1 MYGEKYF
8 YDLSTGKAFFS
19 GRSDLSDR
27 TCTQGLKS
35 LGRPDWSS
43 SNVLF
48 LCHGLHC
55 SSHCF
60 LLKGWILFP
69 VFSFVVIVLSIEGY
83 PTSVWNWCKK
93 TVTKTEAEKSTKP
106 FSSAALK
113 FCLWPW
119 SGQCRSY
126 SKFYCNLEH
135 KNLQT
140 EAVWSIKFS
149 FRN

>member
-1 MYGEKYF
+1 MIWA
-8 YDLSTGKAFFS
+8 LV
-19 GRSDLSDR
+19 
-27 TCTQGLKS
+27 
-35 LGRPDWSS
+35 RP
-43 SNVLF
+43 
-48 LCHGLHC
+48 
-55 SSHCF
+55 CF
-60 LLKGWILFP
+60 LEDQIFLIGPAPRVLNLWGGQIGRACPFLVPWIALFQSLLSAQGWILFP